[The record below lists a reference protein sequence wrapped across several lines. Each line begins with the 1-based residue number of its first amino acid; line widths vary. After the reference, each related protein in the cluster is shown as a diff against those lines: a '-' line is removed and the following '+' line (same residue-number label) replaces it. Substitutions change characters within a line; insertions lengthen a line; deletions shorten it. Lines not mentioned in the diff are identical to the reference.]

1 MQIFGKVVAKSD
13 IFSGMSANGEWER
26 QTLVIEPFGD
36 TPQMVPVEFFGKRRV
51 KQLAALEVGSI
62 VQAAFRIVGR
72 EHDGRWFATLDGLN
86 IQRYVNDQPTA
97 PTATNYE
104 EYDQFT

>member
-1 MQIFGKVVAKSD
+1 MQVFGKVVAKSD

-26 QTLVIEPFGD
+26 QTLVVEPFSD

-62 VQAAFRIVGR
+62 VQATFRIVGR
-72 EHDGRWFATLDGLN
+72 EHFGRWFATLDG
-86 IQRYVNDQPTA
+86 ISVQRYVNDQPA
-97 PTATNYE
+97 VPTATNE
-104 EYDQFT
+104 EEDELFN

>member
-26 QTLVIEPFGD
+26 QTLVIEPFSD

-51 KQLAALEVGSI
+51 KQLAALEVGSV

-86 IQRYVNDQPTA
+86 IQRYVNDQQAVPA
-97 PTATNYE
+97 MTNDE
-104 EYDQFT
+104 NDDLFN